1 MRIVYRITG
10 FDGEAQ
16 EELVDSIVDEEQTN
30 CLSLSRV
37 LFQSLRDENNQET
50 FGLTTL
56 LDIIKNIY
64 EDPEQKFKLA
74 SIITILS
81 IACKH
86 PEGKK
91 IALQFN
97 GVATLVRVLMKQLPT
112 MNENEPEQLI
122 QNIFELIHGLLDE
135 SENSKIKIYEARMMQ
150 DESEEEQC
158 LRDVTVCIE
167 KMTKIDEKASSS
179 ATYKARNGQL
189 V

>member
-91 IALQFN
+91 IVRQATHPRHSLNLFVTQAL
-97 GVATLVRVLMKQLPT
+97 
-112 MNENEPEQLI
+112 
-122 QNIFELIHGLLDE
+122 
-135 SENSKIKIYEARMMQ
+135 
-150 DESEEEQC
+150 
-158 LRDVTVCIE
+158 
-167 KMTKIDEKASSS
+167 
-179 ATYKARNGQL
+179 
-189 V
+189 